1 MTNDRSYRPAMS
13 VSAARKELKRCAGT
27 QFDPYIVAE
36 FLQLLKEKED
46 VEKPSAENDIQKEKE
61 EMRNLSAEVEKTEN
75 DVHSVFY
82 SSYRLDEDMKILS
95 VDDAFETI
103 TGYSK
108 DDIRKKQFFQVDLIP
123 EEERTE
129 YLCKVNAELAK
140 CRWFIWSIRS
150 GGKTERIV
158 LSSAMAGFTMILL
171 PALSVL
177 RSRLRISGKRIP

>member
-1 MTNDRSYRPAMS
+1 
-13 VSAARKELKRCAGT
+13 
-27 QFDPYIVAE
+27 
-36 FLQLLKEKED
+36 
-46 VEKPSAENDIQKEKE
+46 
-61 EMRNLSAEVEKTEN
+61 
-75 DVHSVFY
+75 
-82 SSYRLDEDMKILS
+82 MKILS

-129 YLCKVNAELAK
+129 YLCKVNAELASA
-140 CRWFIWSIRS
+140 RWFIWNIRS
-150 GGKTERIV
+150 GGKTERII
-158 LSSAMAGFTMILL
+158 LSSVMAGFTMILL